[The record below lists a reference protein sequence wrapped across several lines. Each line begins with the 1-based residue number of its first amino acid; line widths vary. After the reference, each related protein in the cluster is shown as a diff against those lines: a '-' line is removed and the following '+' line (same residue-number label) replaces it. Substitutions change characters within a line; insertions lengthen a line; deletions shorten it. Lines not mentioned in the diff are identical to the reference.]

1 MKKVWGAI
9 LFALLSIPMLAN
21 EAGAGKKTE
30 AVELHFS
37 GGPLVE
43 MNLSGFFH
51 SGFSEGNSRLK
62 PGFSVGGFAKLD
74 LSGLFAVQGEAAF
87 QYKQSEFA
95 WNNGKGDFRYWGME
109 IQILAMVQHAF
120 TNGGR
125 VYLGVG
131 PYTNFGL
138 DARFVQDGM
147 KINLYKRDGNAELPP
162 MRNSDTGFGA
172 KVGNELPCGLQ
183 LNVSWKASIGNVL
196 DANSDKLSMHPMAW
210 GMGVAYRFRK

>member
-1 MKKVWGAI
+1 MRQAQVRRQR
-9 LFALLSIPMLAN
+9 LSNCISAVVSRGDEPL
-21 EAGAGKKTE
+21 GVLSFGIFGGKQQ
-30 AVELHFS
+30 VET
-37 GGPLVE
+37 
-43 MNLSGFFH
+43 
-51 SGFSEGNSRLK
+51 
-62 PGFSVGGFAKLD
+62 GFSVGGFAKLD

-131 PYTNFGL
+131 YTPTGL
-138 DARFVQDGM
+138 DARFVQDGV

-172 KVGNELPCGLQ
+172 KVGYELPCGLQ
-183 LNVSWKASIGNVL
+183 VNVSWKASIGNVL

-210 GMGVAYRFRK
+210 GMGVAYRFKK